1 MADRHYRRRSARQ
14 LVVSFAVTACVV
26 PAAGQGTSRPFEVF
40 AGAGVSRMGG
50 DEGSLGSGPSVV
62 SGFGYRVTPRLSLE
76 VDLTRAQHERNIAG
90 GPLEGT
96 AAGVFGDLV
105 YHFAEG
111 RTQVFVVGSLGVLK
125 SDITQTYPI
134 AGGTRTFTSDESSF
148 AWGGGAGVKVFLKP
162 QISLRPQFRLV
173 FSEKTGVMGQATGSV
188 AVGFRW

>member
-1 MADRHYRRRSARQ
+1 MRRSARR
-14 LVVSFAVTACVV
+14 LVMSFAMVACAV

-96 AAGVFGDLV
+96 ATGVFGDLV
-105 YHFAEG
+105 YHFGEG
-111 RTQVFVVGSLGVLK
+111 RTQVFVVGSLGVLN
-125 SDITQTYPI
+125 SDIRQTFSI
-134 AGGTRTFTSDESSF
+134 AGGTQTFARDESSF

-162 QISLRPQFRLV
+162 RISLRPQFRLV
-173 FSEKTGVMGQATGSV
+173 LSEETGVMGQATGSV
-188 AVGFRW
+188 AVGFHW